1 MDEKLRLIKEQEELA
16 KQEMQNLK
24 YMQKKQKEKVDQEVK
39 ELIEKKDSHKKIQE
53 MNLKAINKE

>member
-1 MDEKLRLIKEQEELA
+1 
-16 KQEMQNLK
+16 MQNLK